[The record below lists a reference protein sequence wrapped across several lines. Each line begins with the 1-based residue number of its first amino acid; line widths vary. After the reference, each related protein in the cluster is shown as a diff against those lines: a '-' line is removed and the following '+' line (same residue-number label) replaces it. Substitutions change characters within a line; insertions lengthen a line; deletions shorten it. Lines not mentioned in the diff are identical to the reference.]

1 MSVVCECDLDVACE
15 DRCLIGPSPSFNLE
29 TRKRE
34 PPSFA
39 QPIKQHQLYTHSFC
53 ALPQSWRDLLVLR
66 LCIKRRNCRH
76 CLPHRLPS
84 SASTQ
89 PETIRKH
96 SRFLALDVNEDTTRS
111 ASWMKSRTRANTWLP
126 RRLSSSAARADSRAV
141 SSGASWTID
150 GYWRYNA

>member
-1 MSVVCECDLDVACE
+1 MNATSMWHVKIDVCLA
-15 DRCLIGPSPSFNLE
+15 RARASTSKRGNANLHLLRNPS
-29 TRKRE
+29 T
-34 PPSFA
+34 
-39 QPIKQHQLYTHSFC
+39 QHQLYTHSFR